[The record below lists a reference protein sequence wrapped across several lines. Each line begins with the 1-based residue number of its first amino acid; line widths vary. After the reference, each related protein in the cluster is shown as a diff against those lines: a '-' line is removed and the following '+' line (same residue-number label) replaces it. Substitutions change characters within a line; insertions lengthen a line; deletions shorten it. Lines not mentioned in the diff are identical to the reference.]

1 VTNAGMSRFSRVA
14 ADAKTRRREVSS
26 ITRSH
31 CQTSAGRRATP
42 AARGGHPLAL
52 QTCVNGLRGLPLVH
66 EVSSVIRV
74 EAGEP

>member
-26 ITRSH
+26 ITQSH

-42 AARGGHPLAL
+42 AARGGPLAL